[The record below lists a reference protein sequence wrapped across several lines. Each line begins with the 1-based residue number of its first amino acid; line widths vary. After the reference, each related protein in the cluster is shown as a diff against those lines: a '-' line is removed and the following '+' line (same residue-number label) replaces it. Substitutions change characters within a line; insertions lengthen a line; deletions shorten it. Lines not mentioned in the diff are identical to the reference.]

1 MKVSSNELNNLLRL
15 LIHLIITLSGEIVRL
30 KVAPEKATDSG
41 VSVTSEP
48 PDDLT
53 IVKHERFT
61 SDDDDEMASNTSER
75 TKANTHN
82 NSKRKLDF
90 DDDDD
95 DDDDIIAP
103 STSKKIKT
111 EPQSGDEK
119 SSPVKVKQEKPS
131 EDETID
137 ADLEELLGLSKK
149 SKKKKK
155 KSSRKS
161 ANFDDELNK
170 LLNSV

>member
-1 MKVSSNELNNLLRL
+1 MKVSSNELNDILRL
-15 LIHLIITLSGEIVRL
+15 LIHLITTLSGEIVRL
-30 KVAPEKATDSG
+30 KVASEKASDSG

-48 PDDLT
+48 PDDIT

-61 SDDDDEMASNTSER
+61 SDDETASNTSER
-75 TKANTHN
+75 TKANTQN

-95 DDDDIIAP
+95 DDDVAP

-119 SSPVKVKQEKPS
+119 SSPVKVKKEKLS

-137 ADLEELLGLSKK
+137 ADLEEMLGLSKK